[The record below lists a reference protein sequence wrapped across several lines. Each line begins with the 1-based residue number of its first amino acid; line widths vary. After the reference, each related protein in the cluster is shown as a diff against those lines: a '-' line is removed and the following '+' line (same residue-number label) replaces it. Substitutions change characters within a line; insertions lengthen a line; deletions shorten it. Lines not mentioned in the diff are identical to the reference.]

1 MNEQI
6 NNLRLDAGI
15 STLHDAPYLVAIN
28 KSGEIIDPIIGLEKF
43 AELIVREC
51 ATIINDIPSSPQ
63 GSWSDGYYEGCRDSA
78 KQIQQHFGVEL

>member
-1 MNEQI
+1 MNERI